1 MEMYVDYTVIIAKGD
16 KFCSFLFLVLF
27 SEIIKMVK
35 LYGQSRNQLMDG
47 DLGHGDNYHVQ

>member
-1 MEMYVDYTVIIAKGD
+1 VEMYVDYTVIIAKGD